1 MIPLLSVLL
10 KGISMV
16 FTKGKETQDTFY
28 MIDLYILFHSKV

>member
-1 MIPLLSVLL
+1 MIPLILSVLL

-28 MIDLYILFHSKV
+28 MIDL